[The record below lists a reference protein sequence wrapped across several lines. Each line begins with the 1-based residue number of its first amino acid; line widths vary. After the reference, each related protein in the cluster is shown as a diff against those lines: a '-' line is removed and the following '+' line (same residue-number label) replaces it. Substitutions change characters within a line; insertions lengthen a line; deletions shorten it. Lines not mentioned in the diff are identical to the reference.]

1 MTVPI
6 FKLVDYG
13 GKISEGRLSPDWQR
27 GRILNPS
34 DTKKNDTR
42 IVTIVGMEG
51 QVSKGCLQISLKFTK
66 P

>member
-1 MTVPI
+1 MEEKSP
-6 FKLVDYG
+6 KAG
-13 GKISEGRLSPDWQR
+13 LSPDWQR
-27 GRILNPS
+27 GRTLNPS